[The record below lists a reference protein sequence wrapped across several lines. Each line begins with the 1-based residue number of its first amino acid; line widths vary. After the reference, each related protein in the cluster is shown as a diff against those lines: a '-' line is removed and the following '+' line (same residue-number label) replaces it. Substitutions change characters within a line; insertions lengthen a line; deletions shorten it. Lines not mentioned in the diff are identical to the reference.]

1 MALFA
6 IVPAAGLSRRMGQP
20 KLVMDLAGKTVIER
34 LLTTLSHPAITE
46 TVVVFRQGDS
56 DLSEALSSLPFSGVN
71 PSSRIY
77 TVQPE
82 VDPPDMRTSV
92 EYGLEAVRS
101 RHSPQPDDGWLL
113 IPADHP
119 VLDHDVLAELIEAWQ
134 TTDEEILIPRHGG
147 KSGHPT
153 FFRWSTANRLAEM
166 PDDKGLNWLRT
177 APGIRVR
184 ELPVSSD
191 SILLDLDTP
200 EDYQRI
206 LLRAESTDRRTDQP

>member
-1 MALFA
+1 MTLFA

-34 LLTTLSHPAITE
+34 LLTTLSHPAIIE
-46 TVVVFRQGDS
+46 TVVVFRQRDT
-56 DLSEALSSLPFSGVN
+56 DLADALATLPFSGVN
-71 PSSRIY
+71 PFSRVF

-101 RHSPQPDDGWLL
+101 RHAPQPDDGWLL

-119 VLDHDVLAELIEAWQ
+119 VLDRDVLDELIKAWH
-134 TTDEEILIPRHGG
+134 TTDAEILIPQHHR

-153 FFRWSTANRLAEM
+153 FFRWSIADRLGEI
-166 PDDKGLNWLRT
+166 PNNKGLNWLRT

-184 ELPVSSD
+184 KLPVNSD
-191 SILLDLDTP
+191 SILIDLDTP
-200 EDYQRI
+200 EDYQQI
-206 LLRAESTDRRTDQP
+206 LRRAESTDRGTDRP